1 MDLNTPNLTGLLQ
14 SRQNPPD
21 VANRCFD
28 AFGYISLG
36 SEVMHLK
43 IAQHPIAKRSGG
55 ELMHSW
61 ASRSTPASWR
71 MFGIGN
77 GLEKDS
83 VEGVNFVGHGL
94 RALKRLRNE
103 RPYEEIDPAIKPLVD
118 ALNRIKG
125 IKTVA
130 SCQGHFF
137 GGTPY
142 VYFNAPVRIAAAI
155 ERLLRTAM
163 TADQPKFMLGWSIE
177 GMFNEKYELT
187 FSIRA
192 AYCDA
197 SAWSPL
203 YAFWLFVLRRK
214 RLNADFLMLSEYLRE
229 KAGHLNKRPSHE
241 PNIRP
246 DGDKRDER

>member
-14 SRQNPPD
+14 SRQCPSD
-21 VANRCFD
+21 MADGCFD
-28 AFGYISLG
+28 AFCYISLG
-36 SEVMHLK
+36 SEVMRLK
-43 IAQHPIAKRSGG
+43 IAQHPFTQRASSELVHSGTRRR
-55 ELMHSW
+55 
-61 ASRSTPASWR
+61 AFTSRGMLR
-71 MFGIGN
+71 VGN
-77 GLEKDS
+77 GFKKDA
-83 VEGVNFVGHGL
+83 EQGVNFVGHGL